1 MTDGKT
7 QPAIKKKIST
17 CLIIEDSSFDQ
28 EKMRRIMSHSFPSMN
43 VEIAATIERARRK
56 MAEYDVSVVL
66 LDNSLPDGTG
76 ANYAM
81 ELQND
86 PAFKD
91 IPIIM
96 VSDWPTPFMFSK
108 AELAGVAHVV
118 NKRDFGA
125 RFIHSVLNPT
135 RKRTPSYRV

>member
-1 MTDGKT
+1 MTEGSKR
-7 QPAIKKKIST
+7 PAPKRKVPT

-28 EKMRRIMSHSFPSMN
+28 EKMRRIMAHSFPLMH
-43 VEIAATIERARRK
+43 VEVAATIERARLK
-56 MAEYDVSVVL
+56 MAEHDVSVVL

-86 PAFKD
+86 PAFKN

-125 RFIHSVLNPT
+125 RFVHNVLDPAPT
-135 RKRTPSYRV
+135 RPTYRT